1 MNFIAALD
9 AGELACVFLA
19 LMGLAVLVYAVLDG
33 FDLGVGILLPLEQGD
48 ALQRDRNQMIASIGP
63 FWDANETWL
72 VLAVGL
78 LLIAFPDAY
87 SLVLRELYLPAVL
100 LLIGLILRGVSFDF
114 RAKAVTE
121 FRPLWDRLFK
131 FGSVLTALML
141 GYMLG
146 RYILGFEQS
155 VAAQGFAILS
165 SFCVAAAFAFIG
177 GSWLVMK
184 TEGELQLRAARW
196 SRRALSLTA
205 VGLVSVSVANL
216 LLSDAIAQRWFDF
229 PIALFMLPIPVATA
243 FLIFWVDRRLRAV
256 PQLGNVGC
264 SQAFYGAVGIFV
276 LAFAGLGL
284 SHFPYV
290 VPTHILATEAA
301 SDPASLRFVLYGTI
315 VVLPVIIAYTAF
327 SYRVFWGKTTE
338 LKYH

>member
-1 MNFIAALD
+1 MIAALD
-9 AGELACVFLA
+9 ASQLAYLFLG

-33 FDLGVGILLPLEQGD
+33 FDLGVGILLPLEPGEVAD
-48 ALQRDRNQMIASIGP
+48 SERNQMIASIGP

-87 SLVLRELYLPAVL
+87 SLVLRELYLPAVFL
-100 LLIGLILRGVSFDF
+100 LLGLMLRGVSFDF
-114 RAKAVTE
+114 RAKAVTG

-131 FGSVLTALML
+131 LGSLLTTLML

-155 VAAQGFAILS
+155 FGAQFFAVLS
-165 SFCVAAAFAFIG
+165 SLCVTAAFAFIG

-184 TEGELQLRAARW
+184 TEGELQQRAARW
-196 SRRALSLTA
+196 SRRALLFTA
-205 VGLVSVSVANL
+205 LGLAAVSVANL
-216 LLSDAIAQRWFDF
+216 LLSDTIAHRWFDF
-229 PIALFMLPIPVATA
+229 PQALLFLPIPIATIA
-243 FLIFWVDRRLRAV
+243 LIAWIDRLLAQV
-256 PQLGNVGC
+256 PERGNAGC
-264 SQAFYGAVGIFV
+264 SLPFYGAVGIFI
-276 LAFAGLGL
+276 LAFLGLGL

-301 SDPASLRFVLYGTI
+301 SDAASLRFVLYGTI

-338 LKYH
+338 LKYY

>member
-1 MNFIAALD
+1 MSFVANLD
-9 AGELACVFLA
+9 AGQLAYIFLA

-33 FDLGVGILLPLEQGD
+33 FDLGVGILLPLEAGSVPQ
-48 ALQRDRNQMIASIGP
+48 AERNLMIASIGP

-78 LLIAFPDAY
+78 LLIAFPGAY
-87 SLVLRELYLPAVL
+87 SLVLRELYLPAVFL
-100 LLIGLILRGVSFDF
+100 LLGLMLRGVSFDF

-131 FGSVLTALML
+131 LGSILTTLML

-155 VAAQGFAILS
+155 FAAQCFAILS
-165 SFCVAAAFAFIG
+165 SFCVTAAFAFIG
-177 GSWLVMK
+177 ASWLVMK
-184 TEGELQLRAARW
+184 SEAQLQLRAARW
-196 SRRALSLTA
+196 SRRALALTSL
-205 VGLVSVSVANL
+205 GLVSVSIANL
-216 LLSDAIAQRWFDF
+216 LLSESIAQRWFGF
-229 PIALFMLPIPVATA
+229 PLSLALLPIPAGTA
-243 FLIFWVDRRLRAV
+243 FLIFWVDRRLKAV
-256 PQLGNVGC
+256 PQRGNDGC
-264 SQAFYGAVGIFV
+264 SLPFYGAVGIFV
-276 LAFAGLGL
+276 LAFIGLGL

-301 SDPASLRFVLYGTI
+301 SDPASLRFVLYGT
-315 VVLPVIIAYTAF
+315 VLVLPVIVAYTAF